1 MAGSDERGAQ
11 RTSSSRRKCAARLL
25 GAQAGVPRPDFE
37 GNRGNTLDL
46 PQGPIRTHPRAA
58 GGAQRSL
65 YESRLA
71 RIPVCRP
78 RGARGRAQCRYRRLA
93 QFDRGFNPAPAA
105 SLAGAQDRFRQ
116 MSGRIFLPAIVAW
129 LFIGLPPIAAETNV
143 PVNVPVL
150 KSAAVMD
157 FELINEMREYETE
170 NTNAPQQ
177 PQ

>member
-46 PQGPIRTHPRAA
+46 PQGPIRTHPRTA

-65 YESRLA
+65 YESRFA

-105 SLAGAQDRFRQ
+105 ILAGAQDRFGQ
-116 MSGRIFLPAIVAW
+116 MRGKIISSAFAAWFCVGMPAM
-129 LFIGLPPIAAETNV
+129 AADTNV

-150 KSAAVMD
+150 KSAAV
-157 FELINEMREYETE
+157 
-170 NTNAPQQ
+170 
-177 PQ
+177 